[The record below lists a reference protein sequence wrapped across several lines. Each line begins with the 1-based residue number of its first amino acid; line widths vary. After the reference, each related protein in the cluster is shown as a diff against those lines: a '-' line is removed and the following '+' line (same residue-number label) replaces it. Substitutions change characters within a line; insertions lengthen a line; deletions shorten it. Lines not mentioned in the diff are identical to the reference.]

1 VENTTVKV
9 ILRVCAALAV
19 LGLAVLAVLF
29 VLGIVPAEIFQ
40 QATIKL
46 LAVSAI
52 IVATLMVLAR
62 ILRR

>member
-1 VENTTVKV
+1 MESTTLKV

-19 LGLAVLAVLF
+19 LGLALLAILF
-29 VLGIVPAEIFQ
+29 VLGIVPTEIFK

-52 IVATLMVLAR
+52 VAATLVVLAR
-62 ILRR
+62 ILRK

>member
-1 VENTTVKV
+1 MKI

-19 LGLAVLAVLF
+19 LGLALLAVLF
-29 VLGIVPAEIFQ
+29 VLGIVPAEIFK

-62 ILRR
+62 ILRK

>member
-19 LGLAVLAVLF
+19 LGLALLAILF
-29 VLGIVPAEIFQ
+29 VLGVVPSEIFKE
-40 QATIKL
+40 ATIKL

-52 IVATLMVLAR
+52 VAATLVVLAR
-62 ILRR
+62 ILRQ

>member
-1 VENTTVKV
+1 MKV

-19 LGLAVLAVLF
+19 LGLALLAILF
-29 VLGIVPAEIFQ
+29 VLGIVPAEIFK

-62 ILRR
+62 ILRK